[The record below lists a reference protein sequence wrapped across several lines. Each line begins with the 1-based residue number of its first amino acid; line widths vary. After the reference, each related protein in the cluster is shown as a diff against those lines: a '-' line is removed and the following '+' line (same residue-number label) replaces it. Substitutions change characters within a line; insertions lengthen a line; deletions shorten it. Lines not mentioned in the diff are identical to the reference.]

1 MVARDLQDKLTCL
14 GMERG
19 IRKLALK
26 EKMATAEEIAIMSEL
41 DVCNLVC
48 QKYQLVYT
56 EAEKIGLVKNEDA
69 EKLSELIE
77 VISR

>member
-1 MVARDLQDKLTCL
+1 
-14 GMERG
+14 MERG

-26 EKMATAEEIAIMSEL
+26 EKLATAEEIAIMSEL

-56 EAEKIGLVKNEDA
+56 EADKIGLVKTEDE